1 MEEKRERRRIL
12 TKQALRFLVS
22 GGIVTLIDF
31 GVLNTLLLLLG
42 VEGEGALLVR
52 TYFACR
58 VVAFCVA
65 AICGYVI
72 HKRFTFES
80 SVKATTREFSSFII
94 IASLGFVANV
104 GISTLIFAG
113 VQTIPNVSTVIK
125 ANLSSILATGV
136 SLVVHFIGYKL
147 LVFKK

>member
-1 MEEKRERRRIL
+1 MDEKRERRRIL
-12 TKQALRFLVS
+12 TKQALRFLLS
-22 GGIVTLIDF
+22 GAIVTVIDF

-42 VEGEGALLVR
+42 VDGEGTLRVS

-58 VVAFCVA
+58 VIAFCIA
-65 AICGYVI
+65 ALCGYVI
-72 HKRFTFES
+72 HKRFTFQS

-104 GISTLIFAG
+104 GISTLIFAA
-113 VQTIPNVSTVIK
+113 VQAIAGISVVIK

-147 LVFKK
+147 IVFKK

>member
-42 VEGEGALLVR
+42 VDGEGTLLVR
-52 TYFACR
+52 TYFVCR
-58 VVAFCVA
+58 VIAFCVA
-65 AICGYVI
+65 AMCGYVI
-72 HKRFTFES
+72 HKRFTFQS

-113 VQTIPNVSTVIK
+113 VQAIAGISVVIK